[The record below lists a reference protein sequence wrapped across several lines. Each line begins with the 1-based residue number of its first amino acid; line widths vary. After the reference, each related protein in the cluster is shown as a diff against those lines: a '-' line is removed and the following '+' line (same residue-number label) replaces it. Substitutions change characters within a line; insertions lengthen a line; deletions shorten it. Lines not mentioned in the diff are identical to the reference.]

1 MKNRFLN
8 GLLFSILM
16 AFSTGMLVGCEGVTI
31 DENGNVIEVVEQGNE
46 TSEVEPDGKDET
58 GTNIEPEIVDTLAT
72 IDNNSVDYTLNYL
85 DFMKAVTKGI
95 LVNAETITQ
104 MSKNIGENP
113 QIINDSEFRTTVS
126 ELVDIMNKTH
136 LSVVDITPPDMLSTY
151 HSLMLGSLEEY
162 SKGAKL
168 FEDGIL
174 NGKSEL
180 VDESLKSFVVAIKL
194 YNEATNELTRISE

>member
-46 TSEVEPDGKDET
+46 GMEVAPENEDET
-58 GTNIEPEIVDTLAT
+58 DTEIIDTVGEVST

-104 MSKNIGENP
+104 MSKRIGENP

-136 LSVVDITPPDMLSTY
+136 LSAVDIIPPDMFSTY

-180 VDESLKSFVVAIKL
+180 VDESLENFVIAIKL
-194 YNEATNELTRISE
+194 YNEATNELTRVSE

>member
-16 AFSTGMLVGCEGVTI
+16 AFSAGMLVGCEGVTI

-46 TSEVEPDGKDET
+46 GSEVTPDSEDEP
-58 GTNIEPEIVDTLAT
+58 EPEIVDTLAT
-72 IDNNSVDYTLNYL
+72 IDYNGVDYTLKYL
-85 DFMKAVTKGI
+85 DFMKAVTSAI

-104 MSKNIGENP
+104 MSKSIGENP
-113 QIINDSEFRTTVS
+113 QIINDGEFRTTVS
-126 ELVDIMNKTH
+126 ELVDVMNKTH
-136 LSVVDITPPDMLSTY
+136 LSAVDITPPDMFSTY

-180 VDESLKSFVVAIKL
+180 VDKSLENFVIAIKL
-194 YNEATNELTRISE
+194 YNEATNELTRVSE